1 MGGFATTRLAS
12 AAVVVAGVV
21 TLVFFLIHLVPGD
34 PVEVILGESAR
45 PGDREAL
52 RHALGL
58 DRPLL
63 AQWLS
68 YVGQLGRLDFGHSLY
83 SNRPIAGMLVER
95 LPATAMLATAALV
108 VAVALAIPL
117 GIAAAVHRDSWID
130 RTAMAFAALG
140 LAIPNFCL
148 GPLLIVV
155 FSIQLGVTPVT
166 GDVGL
171 RGLILPALTLGT
183 GLAAALARMIRA
195 SLLTSLGQNFVRT
208 ARAKGL
214 TEARVILRH
223 ALGNALLPVVT
234 VFGMQLGALLGGA
247 VITEIVFAWPGIGL
261 LTIES
266 IQRRDYPTVQACV
279 LVIALGYVA
288 VNTLTD
294 LVYAWLDPRIRLS

>member
-1 MGGFATTRLAS
+1 
-12 AAVVVAGVV
+12 
-21 TLVFFLIHLVPGD
+21 
-34 PVEVILGESAR
+34 
-45 PGDREAL
+45 
-52 RHALGL
+52 
-58 DRPLL
+58 
-63 AQWLS
+63 
-68 YVGQLGRLDFGHSLY
+68 
-83 SNRPIAGMLVER
+83 MLVER